1 MASSGEVASIPG
13 SLSLVNLKI
22 VNRMAENFLVY
33 LEEHVIWFVECCSDL
48 ELSKT
53 LFFFVLLQSFCIKRK
68 DVCHK
73 LAEWETSVAADV
85 VLDEIL
91 DFHLEN
97 HSFNFKLRGFCVQRL
112 AAQATNEIK
121 FHLSCFNF
129 FMHSTAN
136 WKCIQECAKE
146 D

>member
-1 MASSGEVASIPG
+1 MSCLSLRRRRRTPNPSQRRLLFLYTDDDEELAVVVPSSSKSSFFLHQLHNRTQNLNVKALGLVNKINWPLYKNISMASSGEVASIPG

-68 DVCHK
+68 
-73 LAEWETSVAADV
+73 E
-85 VLDEIL
+85 
-91 DFHLEN
+91 
-97 HSFNFKLRGFCVQRL
+97 
-112 AAQATNEIK
+112 
-121 FHLSCFNF
+121 
-129 FMHSTAN
+129 
-136 WKCIQECAKE
+136 
-146 D
+146 